1 MRRRTLFP
9 IVAAAALV
17 LAAPARADKTFNDPA
32 GDSGT
37 AHDVTTVTV
46 SNDATQ
52 VVVFFPVPESVAEP
66 QAGGGPSLAA
76 DDRHRPQSVEG

>member
-52 VVVFFPVPESVAEP
+52 VVVFFPVPNP
-66 QAGGGPSLAA
+66 WPNLRGGGPSLAA